1 MTLVSMTG
9 GSAWSCASNIC
20 ATANILQPGAS
31 YPTITVTA
39 SVASYALSP
48 EINQVSV
55 AGGGSPSNSGS
66 DPTTIVAPDFTITLT
81 PTSPPATVMVGGSTT
96 FTVAVSPINA
106 FNGAVTLSAP
116 GLPTGAA
123 AFFSPATI
131 TGSGT
136 STLTITAPASGTG
149 NFTVTANGLS
159 GSLTHNAAG
168 VLAVQDYTLTL
179 SPYSSASPPT
189 IPSGGTQTFTIGAA
203 GLNGFTG
210 NIALG
215 LSPYNLNG
223 NPTCNFSNLSL
234 PSSVAAGSAVT
245 VTLEPNSTY
254 CFFQINGAVNGDIHI
269 LNGAVYVS
277 SAFNFNF
284 ALPASQGT
292 LTATPTTQASTV
304 VFDPILTSVNNFCG
318 TIDFQVSGL
327 PTGVTATA
335 PPVSLCANSPLTVPI
350 TITVPPG
357 TPPGTSQLT
366 INASGAENNAGQASN
381 QYIYPYLQVGS
392 GGSTFSLSVSP
403 PQTTAPGGTAQ
414 YTVTVNGSS
423 GLGNVILTA
432 TGGAP
437 GSTVLFN
444 GSASYSVL
452 VGGSATLIVATPA
465 NEGLGTYSIPIT
477 GMMGTVPKYNSA
489 ALT

>member
-1 MTLVSMTG
+1 MTG

-66 DPTTIVAPDFTITLT
+66 DSTTIVAPDFTITLT
-81 PTSPPATVMVGGSTT
+81 PTSAPATVMVGGSTT

-159 GSLTHNAAG
+159 GSLTHNAAA
-168 VLAVQDYTLTL
+168 VLAVQDFTVTL
-179 SPYSSASPPT
+179 SPYNPNTAPVLT
-189 IPSGGTQTFTIGAA
+189 AGGTQSFTISSA

-210 NIALG
+210 NIGLG
-215 LSPYNLNG
+215 YVIG
-223 NPTCNFSNLSL
+223 NPQCILTGLNL
-234 PSSVAAGSAVT
+234 PPQVAANSAIALT
-245 VTLEPNSTY
+245 VTPAYTGY
-254 CFFQINGAVNGDIHI
+254 CYFSINALVNGDTHV
-269 LNGAVYVS
+269 LNAWIDVTS
-277 SAFNFNF
+277 SAGFGFT
-284 ALPASQGT
+284 LPPSQGT
-292 LTATPTTQASTV
+292 SDGYAYHAGFTV
-304 VFDPILTSVNNFCG
+304 VFYPILTSVNNFCG

-327 PTGVTATA
+327 PAGATAAA
-335 PPVSLCANSPLTVPI
+335 PPVNLCANSPLTVPI

-357 TPPGTSQLT
+357 TPPGTFRLT

-392 GGSTFSLSVSP
+392 GRQHLLPHRVAAADHRAGRNRAVHCNCERQRRVRQRDPDGVGRPARLD
-403 PQTTAPGGTAQ
+403 
-414 YTVTVNGSS
+414 
-423 GLGNVILTA
+423 
-432 TGGAP
+432 GAVQWEHQRRR
-437 GSTVLFN
+437 GYWRIGHSR
-444 GSASYSVL
+444 SCDAD
-452 VGGSATLIVATPA
+452 
-465 NEGLGTYSIPIT
+465 E
-477 GMMGTVPKYNSA
+477 
-489 ALT
+489 